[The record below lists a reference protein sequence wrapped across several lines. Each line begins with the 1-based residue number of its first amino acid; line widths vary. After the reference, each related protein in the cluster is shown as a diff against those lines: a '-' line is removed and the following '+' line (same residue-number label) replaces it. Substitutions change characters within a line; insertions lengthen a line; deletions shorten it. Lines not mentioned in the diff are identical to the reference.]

1 MAKND
6 YGYMARIGVDTSG
19 LDEALRDS
27 QRELKNAEDGIKRL
41 DKVISDT
48 EKNGGDSA
56 ELLAKREA
64 AYSQYARIAA
74 EHLTGLAE
82 KQGEVEEAFKS
93 GRITAGDYANYLSD
107 LAIATQRVNSTQV
120 ELAQGQTDVAQ
131 TAAQAGEQTLQ
142 LGDIIKA
149 NVISDLTIKGIE
161 KLTDAFK
168 QLGEEIKNIAV
179 GTAAYGDTVDKQS
192 QRLGMT
198 RDAYQE
204 WNYILSQN
212 GANISVLTAGM
223 RKLTDQID
231 SAGSGGKAATAAFEK
246 LGLSVDELQELTGE
260 QQFSK
265 VVTAL
270 QSMENETE
278 RNAVANDVLGRSYQQ
293 LIPLLNQDSD
303 SVERLRQ
310 RAHDTNQ
317 ILSDDGVNA
326 AVNYTDA
333 MDTLTRSIEGF
344 KHQLGEEVL
353 PILTEF
359 IDDIIDVMNEADG
372 EQMKEMIGKIA
383 EGVRELADII
393 RDFISDGGIE
403 KILDFFGWIVDH
415 GEEAV
420 NALKLLAGAWAVSK
434 VMDFSKE
441 IGKLPGIIDGLIS
454 SLKGA
459 ADSTSFATLSMNGWL
474 AVAAL
479 AIAAAME
486 LKTAIDRARDAMF
499 EHSEAVNELDDKYNE
514 LNKTLED
521 FNKLKE
527 ESISLAAQE
536 ALANKENADKAVK
549 QYEYQASSLEKLIE
563 KNREY
568 YGGELTDDT
577 MLYYFDQSG
586 NKMGEAG
593 TYGDKMDELGSTY
606 HNLYA
611 ARDIANAYD
620 SAISEEASTG
630 RQRDAAGLSRD
641 NAGRTNEDALADV
654 WNGIRKRT
662 DEKMKELD
670 DLLATHQ
677 ITEEEYWAK
686 RKEWLEAHRD
696 EESKE
701 WWEYYD
707 KVTEYYDKAAKTE
720 ETASKKAADS
730 AEKTAVNNVKRTMEN
745 LKRIQQ
751 EQGLSD
757 EWLMEQYKLLADSLE
772 KGTDAYYAA
781 YDAYLDMRD
790 KVRDENDRQDKEDQ
804 KQRKEQLKQEKKDTE
819 NELKQLQKDHDNEV
833 KERKKEATENL
844 KLLDDA
850 KKDYDLKASKMSK
863 RVTDKNGKERL
874 VIGDYSAESKKLK
887 KYRESMDKLK
897 ALGVSEELIAS
908 VNEFSYDDGSRQM
921 YIDELLKMRPE
932 KREQYDKEYR
942 AYITEQKKTAEYDT
956 ELDYDDETK
965 KLKES
970 TEGVLDEASELA
982 YQKGKTTGENYLKG
996 INDALDQGELTGE
1009 YATDMIKKETSENK
1023 TKEEATAL
1031 SDSKETDKKTDG
1043 SDGKM
1048 SEVVKKAI
1056 DRYAEEKKKIGGK
1069 AADTMASEKS
1079 EAEIR
1084 AATEKYL
1091 QKSKET
1097 EKALSGGS
1105 LKGTYTDKTTKAAV
1119 TAAEQ
1124 NLAFLTASNAQA
1136 SISTKTPITINVA
1149 GTSVIRMTLEELLRE
1164 NILTGGTIRYV

>member
-19 LDEALRDS
+19 LDAALRDS

-48 EKNGGDSA
+48 EKNGGDST

-64 AYSQYARIAA
+64 AYGQYARIAA
-74 EHLTGLAE
+74 DHLAGLAE
-82 KQGEVEEAFKS
+82 KQKDVEEAFKN
-93 GRITAGDYANYLSD
+93 GQITAGDYANYLSD
-107 LAIATQRVNSTQV
+107 LAIATQRVNSTQA

-131 TAAQAGEQTLQ
+131 TAAQTGEQTLQ

-149 NVISDLTIKGIE
+149 NVISDLAVKGIE

-223 RKLTDQID
+223 RTLTNQID
-231 SAGSGGKAATAAFEK
+231 SAGSGGKAAAANFEK
-246 LGLSVDELQELTGE
+246 LGLSVDELQGLTGE

-270 QSMENETE
+270 QEMENETE

-317 ILSDDGVNA
+317 ILSDDGVTA

-333 MDTLTRSIEGF
+333 MDTLTKSVEGF
-344 KHQLGEEVL
+344 KHRLGEEVL

-403 KILDFFGWIVDH
+403 KILDFFGWIADNGDKIVSVL
-415 GEEAV
+415 G
-420 NALKLLAGAWAVSK
+420 LIAGAWGIEK
-434 VMDFSKE
+434 IKKFGE
-441 IGKLPGIIDGLIS
+441 GIEKLGTNLNGLIS
-454 SLKGA
+454 SLGA
-459 ADSTSFATLSMNGWL
+459 AAEGAGALSLSLNSWLIIAGLAITAAATLKLYIDSS
-474 AVAAL
+474 AAAL
-479 AIAAAME
+479 W
-486 LKTAIDRARDAMF
+486 
-499 EHSEAVNELDDKYNE
+499 EHSEAVNDLDDEYKE

-549 QYEYQASSLEKLIE
+549 QYEYQASSLEKMIE

-630 RQRDAAGLSRD
+630 RQRDAAEMSKS
-641 NAGRTNEDALADV
+641 NAGNTNEDALSEV
-654 WNGIRKRT
+654 WDGIRKRT

-677 ITEEEYWAK
+677 ITEEEYWAR

-707 KVTEYYDKAAKTE
+707 EVTEYYDKAAKTE
-720 ETASKKAADS
+720 ETAANKAADS
-730 AEKTAVNNVKRTMEN
+730 AEKTAVNNVKKTMEN

-757 EWLMEQYKLLADSLE
+757 EWLMKQYKLLADSLE

-790 KVRDENDRQDKEDQ
+790 KVRDENDRQAEEDR
-804 KQRKEQLKQEKKDTE
+804 KQREKAFEDEKKDAE
-819 NELKQLQKDHDNEV
+819 KRLDELDKQHDKEV
-833 KERKKEATENL
+833 KQKKKEAEDNL
-844 KLLDDA
+844 KLLE
-850 KKDYDLKASKMSK
+850 KTQKDYAKSGSEMSE
-863 RVTDKNGKERL
+863 RVKDDKGKERL
-874 VIGDYSAESKKLK
+874 VLQDYNKEAKKLK

-897 ALGVSEELIAS
+897 ALGLSEELIES
-908 VNEFSYDDGSRQM
+908 VNSFSYEDGSRQL

-932 KREQYDKEYR
+932 KRGQYDKEYQ
-942 AYITEQKKTAEYDT
+942 AYIAEQKKTAEYDT
-956 ELDYDDETK
+956 GLSFEDEEKSLLDA
-965 KLKES
+965 S
-970 TEGVLDEASELA
+970 NGVLDEASEKA
-982 YQKGKTTGENYLKG
+982 YEYGKK
-996 INDALDQGELTGE
+996 AGEL
-1009 YATDMIKKETSENK
+1009 YIKGMEDIFN
-1023 TKEEATAL
+1023 
-1031 SDSKETDKKTDG
+1031 
-1043 SDGKM
+1043 
-1048 SEVVKKAI
+1048 
-1056 DRYAEEKKKIGGK
+1056 
-1069 AADTMASEKS
+1069 
-1079 EAEIR
+1079 
-1084 AATEKYL
+1084 
-1091 QKSKET
+1091 
-1097 EKALSGGS
+1097 SGGVIEAVTM
-1105 LKGTYTDKTTKAAV
+1105 KNPAAV
-1119 TAAEQ
+1119 QTNKNVSTPAAVDGGNVSGKPTGSTQGISPKTAI
-1124 NLAFLTASNAQA
+1124 
-1136 SISTKTPITINVA
+1136 SINIA
-1149 GTSVIRMTLEELLRE
+1149 GTSVIRTTLEELLRE
-1164 NILTGGTIRYV
+1164 NILTGGAIRYV

>member
-6 YGYMARIGVDTSG
+6 YGYMARIGGDTSG
-19 LDEALRDS
+19 LDAALRDS

-74 EHLTGLAE
+74 DHLTGLAE
-82 KQGEVEEAFKS
+82 KQREAEEAFKS

-107 LAIATQRVNSTQV
+107 LAIATQRVNSTQA
-120 ELAQGQTDVAQ
+120 ELVQGQTDVAQ
-131 TAAQAGEQTLQ
+131 AAAQAGEQTLQ
-142 LGDIIKA
+142 FGDILKA
-149 NVISDLTIKGIE
+149 NIISDLAVKGIE
-161 KLTDAFK
+161 KLTDAFR
-168 QLGEEIKNIAV
+168 QLGDEIKNVAV

-212 GANISVLTAGM
+212 GTNISTLTAGM
-223 RKLTDQID
+223 RTLTNQID
-231 SAGSGGKAATAAFEK
+231 SASNGGKAASAAFEK
-246 LGLSVDELQELTGE
+246 LGLSAADLKGLTGE
-260 QQFSK
+260 QQFSA
-265 VVTAL
+265 VVKAL
-270 QSMENETE
+270 QDMTDETD
-278 RNAVANDVLGRSYQQ
+278 RNAAANDLLGRSYQQ

-303 SVERLRQ
+303 SVEKLRQ

-317 ILSDDGVNA
+317 ILSDDGVTA

-333 MDTLTRSIEGF
+333 IDTLTRSIEGF
-344 KHQLGEEVL
+344 KHRLGAEVL

-383 EGVRELADII
+383 DGVRELADII
-393 RDFISDGGIE
+393 RDFINGGGIE
-403 KILDFFGWIVDH
+403 KILDFFGWIIDH

-441 IGKLPGIIDGLIS
+441 IGKLPGLLSGLIG
-454 SLKGA
+454 SLTGA
-459 ADSTSFATLSMNGWL
+459 AGAVEGMALSFNGWL

-479 AIAAAME
+479 AITAATE

-499 EHSEAVNELDDKYNE
+499 DHSDAVNRLDDKYKE

-521 FNKLKE
+521 FNRLKE

-536 ALANKENADKAVK
+536 AMANKENADKAVK
-549 QYEYQASSLEKLIE
+549 QYEHQANSLEKLIE

-568 YGGELTDDT
+568 YGSELTDDT

-593 TYGDKMDELGSTY
+593 TYGETMDQLGSTY
-606 HNLYA
+606 HNYYA

-620 SAISEEASTG
+620 NAISEEAATG
-630 RQRDAAGLSRD
+630 RQRDAADLSKD
-641 NAGRTNEDALADV
+641 NIGRTNEDALADV
-654 WNGIRKRT
+654 WEGIRKRT

-677 ITEEEYWAK
+677 ITEEAYWSQ
-686 RKEWLEAHRD
+686 RKEWLEAYRD

-720 ETASKKAADS
+720 ETAAKKAADS
-730 AEKTAVNNVKRTMEN
+730 TEKTAVNNVKKTMEN
-745 LKRIQQ
+745 LRRVQQ
-751 EQGLSD
+751 EQELSD
-757 EWLMEQYKLLADSLE
+757 EWLMEQYRLLADSLE

-804 KQRKEQLKQEKKDTE
+804 KQREKNFKEWKKDAE
-819 NELKQLQKDHDNEV
+819 KRLDELDKQHDKEV
-833 KERKKEATENL
+833 KQKKKEAEDNL
-844 KLLDDA
+844 KLLE
-850 KKDYDLKASKMSK
+850 KTQKDYAKSGSKMSE
-863 RVTDKNGKERL
+863 RVKDDKGKERL
-874 VIGDYSAESKKLK
+874 VLQDYSKETKKLK

-897 ALGVSEELIAS
+897 ALGVSEELIES
-908 VNEFSYDDGSRQM
+908 VKSFSYEDGSRQM

-932 KREQYDKEYR
+932 KRKQYDKEYQGYV
-942 AYITEQKKTAEYDT
+942 AEHKKTAEYDT
-956 ELDYDDETK
+956 GLSFENEEKSLLDA
-965 KLKES
+965 S
-970 TEGVLDEASELA
+970 NGVLDEASEKA
-982 YQKGKTTGENYLKG
+982 YEYGKK
-996 INDALDQGELTGE
+996 AGEL
-1009 YATDMIKKETSENK
+1009 YIKGMEDIFNAGGVIEAVTMKNPAAVQTNK
-1023 TKEEATAL
+1023 SNIPAV
-1031 SDSKETDKKTDG
+1031 DSKGTVSGKSTGSAQGISPKT
-1043 SDGKM
+1043 
-1048 SEVVKKAI
+1048 AI
-1056 DRYAEEKKKIGGK
+1056 
-1069 AADTMASEKS
+1069 
-1079 EAEIR
+1079 
-1084 AATEKYL
+1084 
-1091 QKSKET
+1091 
-1097 EKALSGGS
+1097 
-1105 LKGTYTDKTTKAAV
+1105 
-1119 TAAEQ
+1119 
-1124 NLAFLTASNAQA
+1124 
-1136 SISTKTPITINVA
+1136 SINIA
-1149 GTSVIRMTLEELLRE
+1149 GTSVIRTTLEEMLRE
-1164 NILTGGTIRYV
+1164 NILTGGAISYA